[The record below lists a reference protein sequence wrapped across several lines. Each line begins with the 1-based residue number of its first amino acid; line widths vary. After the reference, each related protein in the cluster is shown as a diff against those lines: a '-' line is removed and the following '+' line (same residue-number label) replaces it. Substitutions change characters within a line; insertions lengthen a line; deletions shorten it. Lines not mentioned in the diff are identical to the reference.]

1 MSDLY
6 DEDVL
11 LWSER
16 QAELLR
22 RRAAGERVNEEEID
36 WLNVA
41 EEIGDMGNNV
51 VRAVASHLV
60 QAVLHDL
67 KAEAWPL
74 SRDVPHWRA
83 EARMHRDEA
92 RDAFAPSMRRRPELA
107 IARIYRRALR
117 GLPDSIDGTAPLP
130 VPEIC
135 PVTLEEML
143 GPPPDELADESS

>member
-6 DEDVL
+6 EDDIL

-22 RRAAGERVNEEEID
+22 RMADGERVNDQVD
-36 WLNVA
+36 WNNVA
-41 EEIGDMGNNV
+41 EEIEDMGNNL

-60 QAVLHDL
+60 QALLHDL

-74 SRDVPHWRA
+74 SREVPHWRA

-92 RDAFAPSMRRRPELA
+92 RETYAPLMAQREELQVG
-107 IARIYRRALR
+107 RLYRRALR
-117 GLPDSIDGTAPLP
+117 GMPDTIDGVAPLS
-130 VPEIC
+130 VPPTC
-135 PVTLEEML
+135 PVTL
-143 GPPPDELADESS
+143 DELLADEA